1 MYYLPENYRENKF
14 NPSTNYDDTGCEDE
28 YQDEVYS
35 YAKNRFLQENFAS
48 TLDIGCG
55 SGFKL
60 IKYFNN
66 SKTTGLEIG
75 ATLEFLKGKYPDKSW
90 MKSDFDRPPEDH
102 DLIICSDVIEHLKNP
117 EDLLSFI
124 SKMNFKLLVISTPDR
139 DKVQSYHF
147 GRLFN
152 GPPSNREHVREWNSA
167 EFKKLIQDHFHI
179 EEQFLC
185 KSHRTH
191 SDNLCQVVVARKK
204 DDQ

>member
-35 YAKNRFLQENFAS
+35 YAKNRFLQENFTS

-66 SKTTGLEIG
+66 SKTTCLEVG
-75 ATLEFLKGKYPDKSW
+75 ASLEFLKKKYSDKSW
-90 MKSDFDRPPEDH
+90 MKSDFNHSPEDH
-102 DLIICSDVIEHLKNP
+102 DLIICSDVIEHLSNP

-124 SKMNFKLLVISTPDR
+124 SKINFKLLVISTPDR

-152 GPPSNREHVREWNSA
+152 GPH
-167 EFKKLIQDHFHI
+167 
-179 EEQFLC
+179 
-185 KSHRTH
+185 
-191 SDNLCQVVVARKK
+191 
-204 DDQ
+204 

>member
-1 MYYLPENYRENKF
+1 
-14 NPSTNYDDTGCEDE
+14 
-28 YQDEVYS
+28 
-35 YAKNRFLQENFAS
+35 
-48 TLDIGCG
+48 
-55 SGFKL
+55 
-60 IKYFNN
+60 
-66 SKTTGLEIG
+66 
-75 ATLEFLKGKYPDKSW
+75 

-204 DDQ
+204 DDQRKF